1 MREHLPAVFPSM
13 RVISHICL
21 RMAFSSHGT
30 LVSVPLCGVGLRQ
43 VWLVDPVV
51 FSTRQETRTKE
62 SSACASSRVAS
73 LKAE

>member
-1 MREHLPAVFPSM
+1 MREHLPAVFLSM

-51 FSTRQETRTKE
+51 FFDPS
-62 SSACASSRVAS
+62 
-73 LKAE
+73 

>member
-1 MREHLPAVFPSM
+1 MREHLPAVFLSM

-43 VWLVDPVV
+43 VWLVDPVFFRPV
-51 FSTRQETRTKE
+51 LKHGPR
-62 SSACASSRVAS
+62 S
-73 LKAE
+73 LAHVRALG